1 MNEVEAMT
9 KAGETVGKGLRA
21 ARLSALRAG
30 QAGAVKTAELAA
42 LAEEKLSE
50 HGVAPEQLQHVFAET
65 KADLVQRDLVGASRR
80 TRKRLA
86 KQTKRARKDLGR
98 QAKQVSS
105 ELRSAL
111 DQTPKR
117 RRRWPWIVGL
127 LVAGAG
133 TAAYVVL
140 SRRPRE
146 IRLEDVQEDKSGQV
160 TIPEPSGR
168 EEHTRSNGRVTS

>member
-65 KADLVQRDLVGASRR
+65 KADLVKTSRR